1 MFLGLRHL
9 NNNTEGGFQV
19 TQTLRQRLKRHQRHI
34 KQRHEAAEGGQEP
47 RPLGGP
53 EFRRG
58 RVRYEMADR
67 IRATPYGGVSVMHQ
81 LAREVGLVAR
91 LDELGI
97 LKRHRPYTDSDH
109 VLNVAFNALCG
120 GRVLDD
126 IEHRRWDAAFLDA
139 LGARTIPDPTTAGD
153 FCRRFDTSS
162 IMAMMSAINETRIGV
177 WQKQGPE
184 FFAETARI
192 DADGSHVTTLGEC
205 KQGMDL
211 NYKGTWGYHPLLVT
225 LANTGEPLW
234 LFNRSGNRPSS
245 EGAHILFDEAIK
257 LCRRAGFADILLRG
271 DTDFSLTAHI
281 DGWDAQGVRFIFG
294 YDANPTFVERA
305 QCLPDDD
312 YVELVRKADQLFTGK
327 PRSKPPRVK
336 EHLVRE
342 RGYRNMTLW
351 REDLA
356 EFEHKPARAKA
367 TYRIVVLRKEILEH
381 EGQHFLGTRDRYFFY
396 ITNDRHLTPEQVVR
410 EANDRCNQ
418 ERIIEQLKGGV
429 RALHAPLNT
438 LHANWAYMVMM
449 ALAWSLKAW
458 FAMLLPVA
466 PRWRDRHL
474 FDKQRVLGMEFRTFV
489 QAFMLIPA
497 QVVSSARQFVLRFLT
512 WRPELPVLLRFVGL
526 IDTR

>member
-1 MFLGLRHL
+1 
-9 NNNTEGGFQV
+9 
-19 TQTLRQRLKRHQRHI
+19 
-34 KQRHEAAEGGQEP
+34 
-47 RPLGGP
+47 
-53 EFRRG
+53 
-58 RVRYEMADR
+58 
-67 IRATPYGGVSVMHQ
+67 
-81 LAREVGLVAR
+81 
-91 LDELGI
+91 
-97 LKRHRPYTDSDH
+97 
-109 VLNVAFNALCG
+109 
-120 GRVLDD
+120 
-126 IEHRRWDAAFLDA
+126 
-139 LGARTIPDPTTAGD
+139 
-153 FCRRFDTSS
+153 
-162 IMAMMSAINETRIGV
+162 MMSAINDTRIGV
-177 WQKQGPE
+177 WQKQGPK
-184 FFAETARI
+184 FFAQTARI

-257 LCRRAGFADILLRG
+257 LCRRAGFTDILLRG

-281 DGWDAQGVRFIFG
+281 DAWDAQGVRFVFG

-305 QCLPDDD
+305 QTLPDDD
-312 YVELVRKADQLFTGK
+312 YVELVRKADQLFTGT
-327 PRSKPPRVK
+327 PRTKPPRVK
-336 EHLVRE
+336 EHIVRE

-356 EFEHKPARAKA
+356 EFEHKPARAKKP
-367 TYRIVVLRKEILEH
+367 YRIIVLRKEILEH

-396 ITNDRHLTPEQVVR
+396 VTNDRTLTAEQVVR

-474 FDKQRVLGMEFRTFV
+474 LDKQRVLGMEFRTFV

-497 QVVSSARQFVLRFLT
+497 QVINSSRQFVLRFLT
-512 WRPELPVLLRFVGL
+512 WRPELPILLRYVGL
-526 IDTR
+526 FDTR